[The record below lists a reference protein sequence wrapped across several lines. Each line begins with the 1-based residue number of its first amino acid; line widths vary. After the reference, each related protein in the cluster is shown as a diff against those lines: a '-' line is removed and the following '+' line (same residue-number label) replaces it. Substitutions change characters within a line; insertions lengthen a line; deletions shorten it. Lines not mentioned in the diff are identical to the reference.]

1 MNIHPVGAQMFHVDR
16 RPDGWI
22 DVMMLTVTFRYFAN
36 APKNYYMVV
45 AGKIRSAKK
54 KLK

>member
-1 MNIHPVGAQMFHVDR
+1 MGAQLFHVDR
-16 RPDGWI
+16 QPDAWT
-22 DVMMLTVTFRYFAN
+22 DMMMLTVTFRYFAN

-45 AGKIRSAKK
+45 ADKIRFAKE